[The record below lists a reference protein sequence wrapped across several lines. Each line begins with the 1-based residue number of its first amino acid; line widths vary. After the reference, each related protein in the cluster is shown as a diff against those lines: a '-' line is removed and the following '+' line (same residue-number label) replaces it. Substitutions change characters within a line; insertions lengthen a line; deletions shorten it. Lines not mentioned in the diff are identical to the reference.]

1 MKKQSLVLGMLVL
14 AGTFL
19 LPNAPVLADAT
30 EYATDNA
37 VDCFYEYNQGSAAC
51 DALKLSE
58 AEASKNMAGTESNRV
73 AETDNAV
80 DCFYEYNQG
89 SAACD
94 ALKSSKAEENTKLA
108 DKKPDRVAFL
118 MHR

>member
-19 LPNAPVLADAT
+19 VPNAPALADAT
-30 EYATDNA
+30 DYATDNV

-58 AEASKNMAGTESNRV
+58 AE
-73 AETDNAV
+73 
-80 DCFYEYNQG
+80 
-89 SAACD
+89 
-94 ALKSSKAEENTKLA
+94 ENTKVA
-108 DKKPDRVAFL
+108 DRKPDRVAFL